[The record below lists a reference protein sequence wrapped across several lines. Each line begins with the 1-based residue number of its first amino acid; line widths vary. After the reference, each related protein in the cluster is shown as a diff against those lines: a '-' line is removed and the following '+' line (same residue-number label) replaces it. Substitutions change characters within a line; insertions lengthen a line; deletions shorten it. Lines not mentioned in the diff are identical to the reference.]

1 VFSSDGIHSVAEMK
15 ASADAAGLD
24 FAFITDH
31 GTVAQKRECAKFPNL
46 WWGQEPDTRKRG
58 LHHFVVLGLSRK
70 YVPVHVRG
78 HQERMGTEEDL
89 RRDFDYLRLQ
99 DAFVFAAHP
108 TGAFPRMWYKN
119 RTNRQ
124 DGRQALLEM
133 SARFGMEVLSSNRP
147 APLFDEWC
155 ASYAELWDELLG
167 NGQEVTG
174 VGCTDAHSAAWL
186 GNTWTGVLGAECT
199 MESIIQSLQEGHC
212 FASQGPAAVLRS
224 GSALMGD
231 VVPVRRGAK
240 VTVSYECADSA
251 GLAWVRVIAGGKVV
265 RQVLDYGKQVIRG
278 RETVAVRG
286 SSGYVRVE
294 CAAIDDR
301 RALSNPIYLRPK

>member
-1 VFSSDGIHSVAEMK
+1 MQSVAEMK

-46 WWGQEPDTRKRG
+46 WWGQEPDTKKRG

-78 HQERMGTEEDL
+78 HQERMGTAEDL
-89 RRDFDYLRLQ
+89 HRDFDYLRRKN
-99 DAFVFAAHP
+99 AFVFVAHP
-108 TGAFPRMWYKN
+108 TGGFPRLWYKN
-119 RTNRQ
+119 RTNRP
-124 DGRQALLEM
+124 DGRHALFQM
-133 SARFGMEVLSSNRP
+133 PGRFGMELLGSNR
-147 APLFDEWC
+147 ATPLFDEWC
-155 ASYAELWDELLG
+155 ASYVELWDALLR

-174 VGCTDAHSAAWL
+174 VGCTDAHGAAWF
-186 GNTWTGVLGAECT
+186 GNTWTSVIDADCT
-199 MESIIQSLQEGHC
+199 MESVIQALQKGHC

-224 GSALMGD
+224 ECALMGD
-231 VVPVRRGAK
+231 VMPVRKRAK
-240 VTVSYECADSA
+240 VPVSYECADSA

-265 RQVLDYGKQVIRG
+265 KQVLNYGKQVIQG
-278 RETVAVRG
+278 THTVAMRG
-286 SSGYVRVE
+286 DSEYVRVE

-301 RALSNPIYLRPK
+301 RALTNPIYLRAE